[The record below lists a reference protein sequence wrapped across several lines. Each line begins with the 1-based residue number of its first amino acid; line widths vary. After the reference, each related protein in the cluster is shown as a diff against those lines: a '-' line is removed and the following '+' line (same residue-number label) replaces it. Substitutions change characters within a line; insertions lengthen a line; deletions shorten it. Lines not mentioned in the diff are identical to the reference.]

1 MRKGLLVTGIILLLI
16 GLISVAYPMVVG
28 TSSSVEA
35 YPNLSQA
42 IPPLVG
48 SGTFTLHWSGGTADT
63 HVVLFQC
70 VDSSCSTIGPILANQ
85 SGASGT
91 LSATLHAGDYY
102 AVFEYGTP
110 FSVPATATDMGITPL
125 VLVGIVLVVVGA
137 ILALLAFVGRGRRA
151 ENAAPAEPVMPA
163 ESSAAAPAPE
173 ADAGTVMQ
181 AAPPPSATPAP
192 GQRANLKC
200 SHCGAWNEP
209 WLTNCR
215 KCQRTLSSTGQ

>member
-16 GLISVAYPMVVG
+16 GLISIAYPMVVG

-42 IPPLVG
+42 VPPLVG

-91 LSATLHAGDYY
+91 LSATLRAGDYY
-102 AVFEYGTP
+102 ALFEYGTP

-137 ILALLAFVGRGRRA
+137 ILALLAFVGRGRRV
-151 ENAAPAEPVMPA
+151 EQVAPAEPVMPA
-163 ESSAAAPAPE
+163 ESPPSAAPAPE
-173 ADAGTVMQ
+173 EDAGTVQ
-181 AAPPPSATPAP
+181 QADAPAAPPPA
-192 GQRANLKC
+192 GRRANLKC
-200 SHCGAWNEP
+200 AHCGAWNEP

-215 KCQRTLSSTGQ
+215 KCQRTLTSTGQ